1 MNKPA
6 FLAIKS
12 HSPTKPVLI
21 FVASRRQTRITAQD
35 LIHLCGME
43 ENPRRFLRMSDEEL
57 EQILPM
63 VQDETLKLSL
73 QFGIALH
80 HAGLVDSDRKIS
92 HELFANNK
100 VQILVATSTLAW
112 GVNLPAYLVIIKGT
126 QFFDAKIDN
135 YRDMDLTDVLQ
146 MMGRAGRPAYD
157 TSGVAI
163 VYTKESTKSF
173 YKYFLNSGFPVE
185 SSLHKVLADH
195 LGAEV
200 SSGSVKTKQ
209 DALDFLTWTFL
220 FRRIHK
226 NPTYYGIEDHSEEGV
241 NKWIVDLVDKTMDDL
256 AESGCLNIM
265 SGGNVSATPF
275 LQISSYYY
283 LSHKTIRMFLQRMKP
298 DSGLMEILSCLCR
311 STEYDELPIRH
322 NEDLINAE
330 LSEQVRYKAE
340 DGIGDI
346 RIIDPHVKAFLL
358 VQTFIERLEFPIAD
372 YVQDTVSVLDQA
384 LRILQAMIDTV
395 AEMGYLKTVLHIITL
410 MQCIKQASWEY
421 HDPVT
426 LLPGMKRKERRAQGG
441 VKLDELGR
449 GRRAESMVSK
459 LNVDRSQIAEF
470 KKVAHSLPV
479 LDIQVLRDED
489 DTDCLK
495 ITMVH
500 VNSRVPKTSYTPLF
514 HKPQRESWFVIIG
527 SSDDRVLRLKRVT
540 PSSKGEMDIELNAP
554 GASKVFIVNDS
565 MDLIYEYSI

>member
-35 LIHLCGME
+35 LIQLCGME
-43 ENPRRFLRMSDEEL
+43 ENPRRFLKMSDEEL
-57 EQILPM
+57 EQVLPM

-126 QFFDAKIDN
+126 QFFDAKLDN

-185 SSLHKVLADH
+185 SSLHKVMADH

-200 SSGSVKTKQ
+200 SSGSVKSKQ
-209 DALDFLTWTFL
+209 EALDFLTWTFL

-226 NPTYYGIEDHSEEGV
+226 NPTYYGIQDHSEEGI
-241 NKWIVDLVDKTMDDL
+241 NKWIVGLIDKTMDEL
-256 AESGCLNIM
+256 AESGCVNILNN
-265 SGGNVSATPF
+265 GDVLPTPF

-283 LSHKTIRMFLQRMKP
+283 LSHKTIRMFLQRLKP
-298 DSGLMEILSCLCR
+298 DSDLIELLSCLCR
-311 STEYDELPIRH
+311 ATEYDELPIRH
-322 NEDLINAE
+322 NEDLINEE
-330 LSEQVRYKAE
+330 LSKQVRFSAE

-346 RIIDPHVKAFLL
+346 RIIDPHVKAFL
-358 VQTFIERLEFPIAD
+358 VIQAYIERLEMPIAD
-372 YVQDTVSVLDQA
+372 YIQDTVSVLDQS
-384 LRILQAMIDTV
+384 LRILQAMIDTA
-395 AEMGYLKTVLHIITL
+395 AEIGYFSTVINIVTL
-410 MQCIKQASWEY
+410 MQCIKQASWET

-426 LLPGMKRKERRAQGG
+426 LLPGVERKNRREQGG
-441 VKLDELGR
+441 ITLDQLGR
-449 GRRAESMVSK
+449 GKKAESMISK
-459 LNVDRSQIAEF
+459 LRVEKEKVSEF
-470 KKVAHSLPV
+470 KKVAHGLPV

-489 DTDCLK
+489 DPDTLK

-500 VNSRVPKTSYTPLF
+500 VNSRVPKDSYTPMF
-514 HKPQRESWFVIIG
+514 HKPQRESWFVLIEG
-527 SSDDRVLRLKRVT
+527 EKGQTLRLKRVS
-540 PSSKGEMDIELNAP
+540 PSKSGEMGLEINVK
-554 GASKVFIVNDS
+554 GATNVCIINDS
-565 MDLIYEYSI
+565 MDLRYDKKL